1 MMMNNKHSFRTSV
14 RYLISNTKCV
24 LEHNKRRKELQ
35 EKLSRA
41 KEAKTNPNVGAN
53 KTELGMIDG
62 KQTLITDTGWY
73 EP

>member
-1 MMMNNKHSFRTSV
+1 MNNKHSFRTSV
-14 RYLISNTKCV
+14 RYLIPNTKCV

-53 KTELGMIDG
+53 TIFDSDIYVTVLQTE
-62 KQTLITDTGWY
+62 
-73 EP
+73 